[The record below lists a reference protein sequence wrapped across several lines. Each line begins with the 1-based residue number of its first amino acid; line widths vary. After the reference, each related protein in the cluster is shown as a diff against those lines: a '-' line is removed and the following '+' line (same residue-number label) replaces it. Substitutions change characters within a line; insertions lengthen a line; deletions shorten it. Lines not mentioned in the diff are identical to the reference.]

1 MEKASVSPTKARA
14 GMEEWKGDVLL
25 VVLCRDSALLRSS
38 DVELA
43 VWRVQRAYK

>member
-1 MEKASVSPTKARA
+1 
-14 GMEEWKGDVLL
+14 

>member
-14 GMEEWKGDVLL
+14 GMEEWIGDVLL
-25 VVLCRDSALLRSS
+25 VVLCRDSALIRSS